1 MNERSLINLLIS
13 TLVEI
18 RSYLIFQ
25 FWIDLLR
32 GCSCCLQENTSVPV
46 PLTRND
52 LGGGAGGVLVVV
64 VVMDVI
70 ISLVHG
76 DIQ

>member
-32 GCSCCLQENTSVPV
+32 SCSCLQENTSVPV